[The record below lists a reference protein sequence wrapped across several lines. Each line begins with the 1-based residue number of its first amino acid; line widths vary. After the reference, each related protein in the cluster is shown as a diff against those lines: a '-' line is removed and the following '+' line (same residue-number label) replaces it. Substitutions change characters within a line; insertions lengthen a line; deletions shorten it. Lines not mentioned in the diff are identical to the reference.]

1 MSELY
6 KREICINCANENC
19 KNRIETTRKADL
31 CIEQIST
38 VTTIFNYKEC
48 MKRKCKDCRKKKEC
62 FKEQEQ

>member
-6 KREICINCANENC
+6 KREICINCENENC

-38 VTTIFNYKEC
+38 VTTI
-48 MKRKCKDCRKKKEC
+48 KCKDFICKNKRKNKP
-62 FKEQEQ
+62 FRWQVKEQV

>member
-38 VTTIFNYKEC
+38 VTTI
-48 MKRKCKDCRKKKEC
+48 KCKDFICKNKRKKPSFC
-62 FKEQEQ
+62 WRAKEQV